1 MRVLSVVGAPPDFL
15 QVAPVD
21 RALAE
26 RSGVDHAIVHACSR
40 DEPGSATL
48 WEELGIP
55 LPRHRLTVGSG
66 SLAAQT
72 ATVMERLEPL
82 LADARPDLVLVYG
95 AGNPTLAAAL
105 VAAQLGLRVGHVEA
119 GLPGRV
125 GEDQMLPEA
134 MRRAVTDRV
143 SDLLFAPSRDAID
156 ELRAEGIGEERVQFV
171 GSLRIDSLVWAL
183 RRAPP
188 PDPTPYIVASLHR
201 PSTVDVPAALREI
214 AETRGAGAGAGAGG
228 DLRCVEG
235 LGYVDSVG
243 VVAGA
248 ALVVTDS
255 AELQEATSYL
265 GVPCLTV
272 GPITERPITCL
283 HGTNRVVLPQ
293 RDVILAAARRALQR
307 RSPAR
312 PVIERWDGRAA
323 ERIAAVVCDGV
334 HFPAGGEPAVA
345 APPRSAR
352 RAIVIPQ
359 PANAF

>member
-1 MRVLSVVGAPPDFL
+1 VRVLSVVGARPDLL
-15 QVAPVD
+15 QLAPVD

-26 RSGVDHAIVHACSR
+26 RPGVDHTIVHACPP
-40 DEPGSATL
+40 DEPGSAAL

-55 LPRHRLTVGSG
+55 PPRHRLTVGSG

-72 ATVMERLEPL
+72 ATVMARLEPV
-82 LADARPDLVLVYG
+82 LAEARPDMVLVYG

-134 MRRAVTDRV
+134 MRRAITDRV

-156 ELRAEGIGEERVQFV
+156 QLRAEGIAEERVHFV
-171 GSLRIDSLVWAL
+171 GSLTIDSLVWAL
-183 RRAPP
+183 GQGRRGRRPDSAPYVVTSMHGP
-188 PDPTPYIVASLHR
+188 LTG
-201 PSTVDVPAALREI
+201 DVPDTLREI
-214 AETRGAGAGAGAGG
+214 VGSLGG
-228 DLRCVEG
+228 DLRVVEP
-235 LGYVDSVG
+235 LGYIDRVG
-243 VVAGA
+243 LVACA

-255 AELQEATSYL
+255 SDLQEEASYL

-272 GPITERPITCL
+272 GPGTERPVTCL

-293 RDVILAAARRALQR
+293 RDVILAAGRRALQR

-323 ERIAAVVCDGV
+323 ARVAAVVCDGA
-334 HFPAGGEPAVA
+334 HFPADGEPPA
-345 APPRSAR
+345 AEPPRSAR
-352 RAIVIPQ
+352 RAMLVPQ

>member
-1 MRVLSVVGAPPDFL
+1 VRVLSVVGAPPDFL
-15 QVAPVD
+15 QVASVD

-95 AGNPTLAAAL
+95 AANPTLAAAL
-105 VAAQLGLRVGHVEA
+105 VAAQLGLRVGHVDA

-171 GSLRIDSLVWAL
+171 GSLMIDSLVWAL

-214 AETRGAGAGAGAGG
+214 AETRGAGAGAGG

-235 LGYVDSVG
+235 LGYVDRVG

>member
-15 QVAPVD
+15 QLAPVD
-21 RALAE
+21 RALAA
-26 RSGVDHAIVHACSR
+26 RSGVEHTIVHACPR
-40 DEPGSATL
+40 DDPGSATL

-55 LPRHRLTVGSG
+55 PPRHRLTVGSG

-105 VAAQLGLRVGHVEA
+105 VAAQLGLRVGHVGA
-119 GLPGRV
+119 GLPGGG
-125 GEDQMLPEA
+125 GEDRMLPEA

-156 ELRAEGIGEERVQFV
+156 ELRAEGIGEERVHFV
-171 GSLRIDSLVWAL
+171 GSLLIDSLVWAL
-183 RRAPP
+183 PRGRRPDSAPYVV
-188 PDPTPYIVASLHR
+188 TSLDS
-201 PSTVDVPAALREI
+201 PLTGDVPDTLREI
-214 AETRGAGAGAGAGG
+214 VAALGG
-228 DLRCVEG
+228 DVRVVEP
-235 LGYVDSVG
+235 LGYVDRVG
-243 VVAGA
+243 LVAGA

-255 AELQEATSYL
+255 SDLQEEASYL

-272 GPITERPITCL
+272 GPGTERPVTCL

-293 RDVILAAARRALQR
+293 REVILAAARSALQH

-323 ERIAAVVCDGV
+323 ERVAAVVCDEA
-334 HFPAGGEPAVA
+334 HFPADGEPPVA
-345 APPRSAR
+345 ALPRSAR
-352 RAIVIPQ
+352 RAILIPQ

>member
-15 QVAPVD
+15 QLAPVD

-26 RSGVDHAIVHACSR
+26 RSGVEHTIVHACPR

-48 WEELGIP
+48 WEELGMP
-55 LPRHRLTVGSG
+55 PPRHRLTVGSG

-72 ATVMERLEPL
+72 AAVMERLEPL
-82 LADARPDLVLVYG
+82 LAEVRPDLVLVYG

-119 GLPGRV
+119 GLPGGAGGA
-125 GEDQMLPEA
+125 GEDRMLPEA

-156 ELRAEGIGEERVQFV
+156 ELRAEGIGEERVHFV
-171 GSLRIDSLVWAL
+171 GSLTIDSLVWAL
-183 RRAPP
+183 GRGRRPDFAPYVVTSLHGP
-188 PDPTPYIVASLHR
+188 LAGDVPDTLREIVASL
-201 PSTVDVPAALREI
+201 
-214 AETRGAGAGAGAGG
+214 GG
-228 DLRCVEG
+228 DVRVVEP
-235 LGYVDSVG
+235 LGYLDRVG
-243 VVAGA
+243 LVAGA

-255 AELQEATSYL
+255 ADLQEETSYL

-272 GPITERPITCL
+272 GPGTERPVTCL

-293 RDVILAAARRALQR
+293 REVMLAAARRALQR

-323 ERIAAVVCDGV
+323 ERVAAVVCDEA
-334 HFPAGGEPAVA
+334 HFPADGEPPA
-345 APPRSAR
+345 AEPPRSAR

>member
-1 MRVLSVVGAPPDFL
+1 MRVLSVVGASADFL
-15 QVAPVD
+15 QLAPVD
-21 RALAE
+21 RALEA
-26 RSGVDHAIVHACSR
+26 RSGVDHAIVHACPR

-48 WEELGIP
+48 WKELEIP
-55 LPRHRLTVGSG
+55 PPRHRLTVGSG

-72 ATVMERLEPL
+72 TAVMERLEPL

-95 AGNPTLAAAL
+95 AGNATLAAAL

-119 GLPGRV
+119 GMPGGV
-125 GEDQMLPEA
+125 GEDRMHPET

-156 ELRAEGIGEERVQFV
+156 QLWAEGIGDERVHFV
-171 GSLRIDSLVWAL
+171 GSLTIDSLVWAL
-183 RRAPP
+183 GRGRRLDSAPYVVTSLHGP
-188 PDPTPYIVASLHR
+188 LTGGVPDTLREIVASL
-201 PSTVDVPAALREI
+201 
-214 AETRGAGAGAGAGG
+214 GG
-228 DLRCVEG
+228 DLRVVEPV
-235 LGYVDSVG
+235 GYVDRVSL
-243 VVAGA
+243 VAAA

-255 AELQEATSYL
+255 SDLQEEASYL

-272 GPITERPITCL
+272 GPGTERPVTCL

-293 RDVILAAARRALQR
+293 REVILAAARRALQR

-323 ERIAAVVCDGV
+323 ERVAAVVCDEA
-334 HFPAGGEPAVA
+334 HFPADGEPPA
-345 APPRSAR
+345 AELPRSAR
-352 RAIVIPQ
+352 RAMLVPQ